1 MADMAR
7 SNPRRKAKLK
17 AVHSPVSPIAG
28 CTIRASRLN
37 LVSTILGGYSVAMA
51 ILANIFV
58 NY

>member
-1 MADMAR
+1 MAR

-17 AVHSPVSPIAG
+17 AVHSPISPIAG

-37 LVSTILGGYSVAMA
+37 LVSTILGDYPVAMA
-51 ILANIFV
+51 ILTNIFV